1 MRDTN
6 RPPPLQPRCRPQ
18 CIVCGKPLGKVTKR
32 RIVCRKAVCRY
43 RFKTRAKQFEGVA
56 HNVTEN
62 PTKSTAPKTSP
73 SAPLS
78 SDRLAH
84 NAPNPP
90 TISTPKTAEKP
101 GRAYRVVA
109 GPALTPEQ
117 LRLATLGAAF
127 GNCPFA
133 LDRKL
138 NRKHS
143 LEAERAEIEANGT
156 FTEPD
161 WREVISSGGVR
172 CFVALDLSAPT
183 IDLFEEPAISP
194 SDTGERD
201 A

>member
-78 SDRLAH
+78 SDRLAQ
-84 NAPNPP
+84 NAKNPHKINAKNSRKIRSSLSRCRRP
-90 TISTPKTAEKP
+90 RAPRSSCGWPPSEPPLGTAP
-101 GRAYRVVA
+101 S
-109 GPALTPEQ
+109 
-117 LRLATLGAAF
+117 
-127 GNCPFA
+127 
-133 LDRKL
+133 
-138 NRKHS
+138 S
-143 LEAERAEIEANGT
+143 LIG
-156 FTEPD
+156 
-161 WREVISSGGVR
+161 SSI
-172 CFVALDLSAPT
+172 A
-183 IDLFEEPAISP
+183 
-194 SDTGERD
+194 DTGSKPSGPRSRPT
-201 A
+201 APSLSLTGAR